1 MTRRLLSMS
10 ASIYDSFVFTGASGT
25 IQENG
30 NVKKN
35 ELQLSTIENSNSSE
49 KVDVEASSE
58 KAKEEDEPK
67 NAAFSLTTYPSEQ
80 SFLRQIL
87 WILTWPIYFI
97 FFLTIPDCEKPR
109 YKKLFPLTFIMC
121 IVWIGSLSYLVA
133 WMITII
139 GHTLRIPDSVMGIT
153 FLAAGTS
160 VPEAVS
166 SVIVAKQG
174 TSIIALA
181 RPLLT
186 PFCLLM

>member
-1 MTRRLLSMS
+1 MCFAGVSDVT
-10 ASIYDSFVFTGASGT
+10 
-25 IQENG
+25 QENG
-30 NVKKN
+30 SVKKN
-35 ELQLSTIENSNSSE
+35 ELQLSVIDVSDSSE
-49 KVDVEASSE
+49 KVDLEATTTELEKCKEGDDKSE
-58 KAKEEDEPK
+58 KSEK
-67 NAAFSLTTYPSEQ
+67 NAQFQLTKYPSEQ
-80 SFLRQIL
+80 GFVRQIL
-87 WILTWPIYFI
+87 WIVTWPIYFI

-109 YKKLFPLTFIMC
+109 YKKLFPLTFMMC

-174 TSIIALA
+174 E
-181 RPLLT
+181 
-186 PFCLLM
+186 

>member
-1 MTRRLLSMS
+1 MNVNAAVPVAAT
-10 ASIYDSFVFTGASGT
+10 AAVDAVV
-25 IQENG
+25 QENG

-35 ELQLSTIENSNSSE
+35 ELQLSTIQG
-49 KVDVEASSE
+49 DVEASPE
-58 KAKEEDEPK
+58 KVAEERE
-67 NAAFSLTTYPSEQ
+67 NEQFSLTKYPSEQ
-80 SFLRQIL
+80 SFVRQVL
-87 WILTWPIYFI
+87 WIVTWPIYFI

-109 YKKLFPLTFIMC
+109 FKKLFPLTFTMC

-174 TSIIALA
+174 SIYCNIE
-181 RPLLT
+181 
-186 PFCLLM
+186 CLMPC

>member
-1 MTRRLLSMS
+1 M
-10 ASIYDSFVFTGASGT
+10 
-25 IQENG
+25 
-30 NVKKN
+30 
-35 ELQLSTIENSNSSE
+35 
-49 KVDVEASSE
+49 DVEASVD
-58 KAKEEDEPK
+58 KTKDDDETSQK
-67 NAAFSLTTYPSEQ
+67 NAEFSLTKYPSEQ
-80 SFLRQIL
+80 SILRQIL
-87 WILTWPIYFI
+87 WIVTWPIYFI

-109 YKKLFPLTFIMC
+109 FKKLFPLTFIMC

-174 TSIIALA
+174 TYLHDHPHSKYIPTCLVNPVPSPSVCLSGCAL
-181 RPLLT
+181 
-186 PFCLLM
+186 M

>member
-1 MTRRLLSMS
+1 MANVLS
-10 ASIYDSFVFTGASGT
+10 FFLPPPV
-25 IQENG
+25 NG
-30 NVKKN
+30 NIKKN
-35 ELQLSTIENSNSSE
+35 ELQLSTIELDSSPAKPPPTPADVEICPVKKDDDEQSE
-49 KVDVEASSE
+49 KNEA
-58 KAKEEDEPK
+58 
-67 NAAFSLTTYPSEQ
+67 FQLTRYPSEQ
-80 SFLRQIL
+80 SLWRQIL

-109 YKKLFPLTFIMC
+109 FKRFFPITFLMC

-133 WMITII
+133 WMITVI

-174 TSIIALA
+174 AYSI
-181 RPLLT
+181 LT
-186 PFCLLM
+186 YCG

>member
-1 MTRRLLSMS
+1 M
-10 ASIYDSFVFTGASGT
+10 
-25 IQENG
+25 QENG

-35 ELQLSTIENSNSSE
+35 ELQLSTIDVSGSND
-49 KVDVEASSE
+49 KVDLEVSSCPPKKDDDEASV
-58 KAKEEDEPK
+58 K
-67 NAAFSLTTYPSEQ
+67 NAEFSLTKYPSEQ
-80 SFLRQIL
+80 SFLRQVL

-109 YKKLFPLTFIMC
+109 FKKLFPLTFIMC

-174 TSIIALA
+174 AFTFIVTYTLY
-181 RPLLT
+181 
-186 PFCLLM
+186 C

>member
-1 MTRRLLSMS
+1 M
-10 ASIYDSFVFTGASGT
+10 
-25 IQENG
+25 
-30 NVKKN
+30 KKN
-35 ELQLSTIENSNSSE
+35 DLQLSTIEGGVVSNE
-49 KVDVEASSE
+49 REDVEAEKKSDGDDKSE
-58 KAKEEDEPK
+58 K
-67 NAAFSLTTYPSEQ
+67 NAEFSLTKYPSEQ
-80 SFLRQIL
+80 SFLRQAL

-109 YKKLFPLTFIMC
+109 FKKLFPLTFMMC

-174 TSIIALA
+174 TYCCSPRRTLSAVMRSRNRMLI
-181 RPLLT
+181 RLL
-186 PFCLLM
+186 P